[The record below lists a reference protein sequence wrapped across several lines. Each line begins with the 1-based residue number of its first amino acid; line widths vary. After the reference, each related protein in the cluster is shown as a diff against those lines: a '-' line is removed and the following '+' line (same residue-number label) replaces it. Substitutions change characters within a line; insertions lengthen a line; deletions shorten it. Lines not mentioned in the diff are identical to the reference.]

1 MSADVTLIDGSTFA
15 ISGAG
20 GDITDSSAVRGMFV
34 QDVRVLSR
42 WRLTIDGKAP
52 ERLSTIAGEPFEAN
66 FIAKAAPKPGAEP
79 TLVLERYRTVSAG
92 LREDLKVRNYSPQPA
107 EFSLEMEAD
116 ADFRGRFDLSGR
128 RMGGEGDRPP
138 IVTANGD
145 ELRISRVVNGTAHE
159 VQIVAEGANAVAGKL
174 LFQVSIPAGGTWT
187 ASVHVTA
194 STPGSGMEPG
204 ALADRHAALKPPG
217 TGLAAWRNAYPGYT
231 TSWAPLQRALSC
243 SERDLG
249 ALRITVPGRPE
260 MEAVAAGVPW
270 FMTLFGRDS
279 LLTSLMMLPFN
290 QSLPLGTLRALAGF
304 QGRKSDPVTE
314 EEPGR
319 ILHEMRSAGS
329 GFPLGDG
336 RIYYGTVDATPLFV
350 MLLGELERWGA
361 DKDEVDEL
369 LPCADAALEWIE
381 HYGDLDGDGL
391 VEYEVRL
398 EPGRLAHLAWKDGS
412 ADAIHFA
419 DGTPAEGPLAL
430 AEVQGYVYAAYLARA
445 ELARTRGDS
454 ETATRCAEKAKSLKE
469 RFNERFWLADR
480 GYYAVALDGR
490 KQPVDS
496 LASNMG
502 HCLWTGIIDTDNAQ
516 AVADHL
522 LSSDMFTGFGVRTMA
537 KSTRSYNPASYQH
550 GGVWPHDNA
559 LIAAGLMRYG
569 FVSHAQRIAE
579 GLIDAAEFFSGRL
592 PELFCGFDRSE
603 FATPV
608 EFPAGCSPQ
617 AWAAAAPL
625 LIVRTLLRLEPN
637 MRDQTLT
644 ISPVFPD
651 ACPDLELTNMPL
663 GRSRLTVSARR
674 GKPVAVN
681 GLPPHIELITEPATP
696 TEPYAMASPA
706 AR

>member
-1 MSADVTLIDGSTFA
+1 MSADITLIDGSTFA
-15 ISGAG
+15 ISDAG

-52 ERLSTIAGEPFEAN
+52 QRLSTIAGEPFEAT
-66 FIAKAAPKPGAEP
+66 FIAKAAPKAGAEP
-79 TLVLERYRTVSAG
+79 TLVLERYRTVGTG

-116 ADFRGRFDLSGR
+116 ADFSGRFDLGNGH
-128 RMGGEGDRPP
+128 MGGDRPP
-138 IVTANGD
+138 IVSANGD

-159 VQIVAEGANAVAGKL
+159 VQIVAEGANAVSGKL

-204 ALADRHAALKPPG
+204 ALADRHAASKPPG
-217 TGLAAWRNAYPGYT
+217 TGLAAWRSAYPGYA

-260 MEAVAAGVPW
+260 IEAVAAGVPW

-314 EEPGR
+314 EQPGR

-361 DKDEVDEL
+361 DKDEIDDL
-369 LPCADAALEWIE
+369 LPGADAALEWIE

-445 ELARTRGDS
+445 QLARTRGDS
-454 ETATRCAEKAKSLKE
+454 DTATRCTEKAKSLKE

-559 LIAAGLMRYG
+559 LVAAGLMRYG

-579 GLIDAAEFFSGRL
+579 GLIEAADFFSGRL

-603 FATPV
+603 FSTPV

-644 ISPVFPD
+644 ISPVLPD

-663 GRSRLTVSARR
+663 GKSRLTVSARR
-674 GKPVAVN
+674 GTPVAVN
-681 GLPPHIELITEPATP
+681 GLPPHIELITEPATH
-696 TEPYAMASPA
+696 TEPYAVASSA